1 MTNKSCNKCNSP
13 LGISDVFCGNCGSKY
28 QEPINQPPPTQV
40 NQNLSGPSINASI
53 QSEAGV
59 VSFSFNWK
67 KLYQNLL
74 GTSTYSVERAKW
86 LYQISEKIFNILTI
100 IGSIITTIY
109 ALFILVQVARVPEL
123 FFSQLGID
131 VMLLGMFLIWL
142 IFSKL
147 LFIGIGSVIH
157 IAEMSHKK

>member
-13 LGISDVFCGNCGSKY
+13 LGVSDVFCGNCGSKY
-28 QEPINQPPPTQV
+28 QEPIIQPPPTQV
-40 NQNLSGPSINASI
+40 NQNISSSSVSASI
-53 QSEAGV
+53 QSESGV

-86 LYQISEKIFNILTI
+86 LYQISEKIFNTLTI
-100 IGSIITTIY
+100 IGLIVITIY
-109 ALFILVQVARVPEL
+109 VLFMLLPLLRVPEL
-123 FFSQLGID
+123 FFSQLGVD
-131 VMLLGMFLIWL
+131 VMLFGIFLIWL

-157 IAEMSHKK
+157 IAEMSDKK